1 MLKRTVIVVATGF
14 VMMAAAAGN
23 ILAAP
28 VASFTHID
36 DNPYSPRSGQNV
48 GPYDAPNTGH
58 ITMWY
63 FQYNKY

>member
-1 MLKRTVIVVATGF
+1 
-14 VMMAAAAGN
+14 MMAAAAGN